1 VNGKTVLVTGAAGA
15 MGSAVVAR
23 LHDDG
28 YTVAACDI
36 DGDGLGRVSAACRGV
51 ATFTLDQTDET
62 AVRAMV
68 DAIEARVGPVYGL
81 VNVTGWTAAT
91 RFDTES
97 SAYWRK
103 VVAINYEAAL
113 YVAHA
118 VLAPMTARR
127 QGRMVFVTSDAARIG
142 TGGEAVYAGAK
153 AAVVAFAKSLAR
165 ENARHG
171 ILVNATC
178 PGPTEGPLL
187 DAAQA
192 ENPEL
197 IARIERMIPLRRLAR
212 PADQAGIIA
221 FLLSDDAAYIT
232 GQAISVSGGLT
243 ML

>member
-1 VNGKTVLVTGAAGA
+1 MSARTVLVTGAAGA
-15 MGSAVVAR
+15 MGRAVVERLLADGYRVAAADIDEAGLAR
-23 LHDDG
+23 LPQGPDG
-28 YTVAACDI
+28 
-36 DGDGLGRVSAACRGV
+36 
-51 ATFTLDQTDET
+51 ATCHVLDQTDEA
-62 AVRAMV
+62 AVRTV
-68 DAIEARVGPVYGL
+68 VSKVESEAGPIYGL

-103 VVAINYEAAL
+103 VIAINYEAAL
-113 YVAHA
+113 YVSHA
-118 VLAPMTARR
+118 VLAGMAARKE
-127 QGRMVFVTSDAARIG
+127 GRIVFVTSDAARIG

-197 IARIERMIPLRRLAR
+197 IARIERMIPLRRLSK
-212 PADQAGIIA
+212 PQDQAGVIA
-221 FLLSDDAAYIT
+221 FLLSEDAAYIT

-243 ML
+243 MF